1 MFKKGYLDQPR
12 VWVDFKRDEIFVVD
26 ANDVMLKL
34 GTVRGAVFGDVFA
47 LEVLESYVER
57 DGSKI
62 QNLAVA
68 GHWSM

>member
-1 MFKKGYLDQPR
+1 M
-12 VWVDFKRDEIFVVD
+12 D

-57 DGSKI
+57 DGARSRTWLLRGTGVCSHPG
-62 QNLAVA
+62 NRGV
-68 GHWSM
+68 